1 MDGSSALEFFTLGHG
16 GKSEHVFLRL
26 MIFFDV
32 GVESGVGE
40 VGFTTGAEE
49 VSTLFVFAVPSGHL
63 FLNISCQQLKVDKC
77 HFWSNLT
84 DFCNLSSWK
93 ILFFGHNLA
102 QSSDR

>member
-63 FLNISCQQLKVDKC
+63 FFEYK
-77 HFWSNLT
+77 
-84 DFCNLSSWK
+84 LSTVKS
-93 ILFFGHNLA
+93 
-102 QSSDR
+102 